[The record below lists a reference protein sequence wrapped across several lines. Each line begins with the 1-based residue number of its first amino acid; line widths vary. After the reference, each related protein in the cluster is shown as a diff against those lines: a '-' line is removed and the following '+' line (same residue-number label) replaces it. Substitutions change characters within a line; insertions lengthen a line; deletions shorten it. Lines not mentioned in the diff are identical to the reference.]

1 MHEFTYDDGVLLLH
15 EKGNKVI
22 VKSYRDSG
30 FTKSRIFPTV
40 KYPLPPGP
48 IKIFSAEN
56 TEEVTDQKFLDLVD
70 RVPFSLGKCFSVSKH
85 LSILAKHSGFS
96 IETYVGW
103 YFLDAGEPVFHCFTV
118 LDGKHVVDLSD
129 DSVLIDSIMRSDP
142 YNRSKFIETKKW
154 ALSLKN
160 SVRCKPLGKVFQN
173 QFYISCPCHPDIG
186 KRILNELLSRFPDHP
201 AFSKVDSDGMTKTQ
215 RSIIDK

>member
-96 IETYVGW
+96 IETYVG
-103 YFLDAGEPVFHCFTV
+103 FF
-118 LDGKHVVDLSD
+118 
-129 DSVLIDSIMRSDP
+129 
-142 YNRSKFIETKKW
+142 
-154 ALSLKN
+154 
-160 SVRCKPLGKVFQN
+160 RCW
-173 QFYISCPCHPDIG
+173 
-186 KRILNELLSRFPDHP
+186 
-201 AFSKVDSDGMTKTQ
+201 
-215 RSIIDK
+215 

>member
-85 LSILAKHSGFS
+85 LSILAKHSSFS

-103 YFLDAGEPVFHCFTV
+103 YFLDAAEPVFHCFTV

-129 DSVLIDSIMRSDP
+129 DSALIYPIMRSDP
-142 YNRSKFIETKKW
+142 YNSSKFIETKKW

-173 QFYISCPCHPDIG
+173 QFYIGCLCHPDIG
-186 KRILNELLSRFPDHP
+186 VKMRDELLSRFPDHP